1 MPSVITVIPAR
12 GGSKGIPKKNI
23 ALLGG
28 KPLLAYTIEAA
39 QEAHLD
45 GPIVVSTDDNE
56 ITAVAKKLGVEVVKR
71 PQEISGDTAPTE
83 DALLHTL
90 DEYQARGMSFDLVL
104 TLQPTS
110 PFRKPQTISAFVKQF
125 CEMRSKYD
133 AMLSFH
139 EDRTDFWFQEDN
151 GEFRR
156 LFPDA
161 PRRRQARRPLY
172 GENSV
177 LYITKVTALSETK
190 SILGRRPAG
199 FIIQHEEALDINDP
213 CDLLLAEFLLSK
225 SPSYGKN

>member
-1 MPSVITVIPAR
+1 MASIITIIPAR

-28 KPLLAYTIEAA
+28 KPLLAYTIEAV
-39 QEAHLD
+39 QEANLN
-45 GPIVVSTDDNE
+45 GPIVVSTDDYE
-56 ITAVAKKLGVEVVKR
+56 IAVIAKKFGAQVVKR

-83 DALLHTL
+83 DALLHVL
-90 DEYQARGMSFDLVL
+90 YEYQARGMSFDMVL

-110 PFRKPQTISAFVKQF
+110 PFRNPKTISEFVKRF
-125 CEMRSKYD
+125 CEIHSEYD

-139 EDRTDFWFQEDN
+139 EDRTDFWVQEGN
-151 GEFRR
+151 GAFHR

-199 FIIQHEEALDINDP
+199 FIIAHEEALDINDSR
-213 CDLLLAEFLLSK
+213 DLLLAEFLLSQN
-225 SPSYGKN
+225 PSHGKN